1 MWDGVDS
8 GLKGGTGEIVK
19 FKLEGIPAPFAGRR
33 NPLDVVDT
41 GPVYHILT
49 PHVKN
54 PNPKGKH
61 YSRRELFP
69 DVQGPAEPVEQ
80 SSEKQVED
88 NPKLGDQSEAELA
101 KRSYARILRR
111 MNDFNKDAERLV
123 PKLGE
128 QIKKSEGQVLPEEKA
143 AVLPE
148 TVRLIRG
155 HYAIA
160 DTFSLYFQSR
170 WRRAL
175 IRIFLL
181 ALLAVISF
189 EVYAHL
195 LTEPW
200 VLALYP
206 VALGGAL
213 LVYLVATKNNYQSK
227 YLDYRA
233 LAEGLRVQLFWRLA
247 GLEDEVVD
255 YYLRKQR
262 TELDWIRNAI
272 RARNV
277 PVTQSAAQDY
287 AGGRAYCEPDCL
299 QAIKV
304 LVRDHWLNDQRNF
317 FSRNTGRDARK
328 LKRHELMMKWLFRF
342 GLALSIV
349 VVFLHTWFHQTEG
362 NSRWHHWLIVT
373 MGTAPAIA
381 AAIGGYAEKMAF
393 SVQAKRYQWMSAL
406 YTRASS
412 KLDPLL
418 EPNQLSA
425 AQELIR
431 ELGKEALE
439 ENGDWV
445 SMRRERSI
453 EVPRG

>member
-1 MWDGVDS
+1 MRALRWRTPEKLTS
-8 GLKGGTGEIVK
+8 G
-19 FKLEGIPAPFAGRR
+19 
-33 NPLDVVDT
+33 
-41 GPVYHILT
+41 
-49 PHVKN
+49 
-54 PNPKGKH
+54 GKH

-88 NPKLGDQSEAELA
+88 NPKLGDQGEAELA

-111 MNDFNKDAERLV
+111 MNDFNKDAECLV

-143 AVLPE
+143 AQLPE
-148 TVRLIRG
+148 MARLIRG
-155 HYAIA
+155 HYAVA
-160 DTFSLYFQSR
+160 DTLSLYFQSR

-181 ALLAVISF
+181 ALLAIISF

-349 VVFLHTWFHQTEG
+349 VVFLHTWFHQRINDVGSDQKFQPEQQVVAQG
-362 NSRWHHWLIVT
+362 LPEPLAVLFHIH
-373 MGTAPAIA
+373 A
-381 AAIGGYAEKMAF
+381 AHRQEFRPDKTGQATGDAEDDNRYAQHTDPEARMVKICHR
-393 SVQAKRYQWMSAL
+393 AKC
-406 YTRASS
+406 
-412 KLDPLL
+412 
-418 EPNQLSA
+418 
-425 AQELIR
+425 
-431 ELGKEALE
+431 LGFRD
-439 ENGDWV
+439 NG
-445 SMRRERSI
+445 
-453 EVPRG
+453 